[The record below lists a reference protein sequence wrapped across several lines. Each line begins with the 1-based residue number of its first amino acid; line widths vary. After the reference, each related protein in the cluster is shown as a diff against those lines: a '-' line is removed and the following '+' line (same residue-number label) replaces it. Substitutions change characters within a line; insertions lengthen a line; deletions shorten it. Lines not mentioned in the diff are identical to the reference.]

1 MPATPEIDGNGSVP
15 FFDSSSHPARCHR
28 YSQRYLRIDSKFTR
42 DAGIKLKKRVKQHP
56 LVELAHIVILVS
68 PVPVEASGAFP
79 SSLSRWPATGWTS
92 APGRARRGREHPRLG
107 RFTDRQLVFREL
119 VLAAR
124 FRRWPM
130 MMPVM
135 IVEPIP
141 CVQLALLVRFR
152 MVPWNGM
159 NNL

>member
-1 MPATPEIDGNGSVP
+1 M
-15 FFDSSSHPARCHR
+15 
-28 YSQRYLRIDSKFTR
+28 
-42 DAGIKLKKRVKQHP
+42 
-56 LVELAHIVILVS
+56 ELAHIVILVP
-68 PVPVEASGAFP
+68 PVPVQASGALP

-92 APGRARRGREHPRLG
+92 APGRARRGEHPRLG
-107 RFTDRQLVFREL
+107 RFTNRQLVFREL

-124 FRRWPM
+124 FRRGPM
-130 MMPVM
+130 MMAVM
-135 IVEPIP
+135 IVKPIP

>member
-15 FFDSSSHPARCHR
+15 FFDSSSHPACCH
-28 YSQRYLRIDSKFTR
+28 RYLRIDSKFTR

-79 SSLSRWPATGWTS
+79 SSLPRWPATGWTS

-124 FRRWPM
+124 FRRGPM

>member
-1 MPATPEIDGNGSVP
+1 M
-15 FFDSSSHPARCHR
+15 
-28 YSQRYLRIDSKFTR
+28 
-42 DAGIKLKKRVKQHP
+42 
-56 LVELAHIVILVS
+56 ELAHIVILVS

-124 FRRWPM
+124 FRRGPM

-141 CVQLALLVRFR
+141 CV
-152 MVPWNGM
+152 
-159 NNL
+159 